1 MTDFDDE
8 DARLTTLL
16 RTIRIPEPSADF
28 LAVARRRYLE
38 ALDARYRQEVS
49 TGLVA
54 AFLAVGLAA
63 ALLPSAF
70 EPATLIAWI
79 AVTTSNAARWMDGIG
94 IVLALVP
101 PLVWLAAA
109 VGSVIPLLS
118 IASLLRA
125 RSLTVVK

>member
-1 MTDFDDE
+1 MTHLDDE

-16 RTIRIPEPSADF
+16 RTIRIPEPPADF

-38 ALDARYRQEVS
+38 ALEARYRRQVF

-54 AFLAVGLAA
+54 AFLVFGMAA
-63 ALLPSAF
+63 APLLSAS
-70 EPATLIAWI
+70 EPATLIAWV
-79 AVTTSNAARWMDGIG
+79 AVTISSVARWMDGIG

-101 PLVWLAAA
+101 PVVWLSA
-109 VGSVIPLLS
+109 VLGSVIPLLS
-118 IASLLRA
+118 IASIFRG